1 MQFQSV
7 GPSFL
12 VWTILNAIS
21 SQLLALY
28 SSTLLPFYLGHQCSW
43 ALSACRGQCYK
54 RSTIDNSDS
63 KVVISAT
70 FQTVV
75 IFNRRMF
82 ITLAALDHQFCL
94 LTSTEN

>member
-63 KVVISAT
+63 KVVI
-70 FQTVV
+70 
-75 IFNRRMF
+75 FNRRMF
-82 ITLAALDHQFCL
+82 ITLAASDHQFCL
-94 LTSTEN
+94 LISTEN